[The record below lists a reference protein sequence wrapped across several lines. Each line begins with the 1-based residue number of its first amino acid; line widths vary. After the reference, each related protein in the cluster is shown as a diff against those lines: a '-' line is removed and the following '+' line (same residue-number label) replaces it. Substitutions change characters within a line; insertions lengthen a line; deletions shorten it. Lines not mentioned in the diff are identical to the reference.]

1 MSLRILVFCCA
12 LILAA
17 CANDPAPQPAAD
29 VEAAVPAETRISG
42 EDAYLQYCAGCH
54 ETGLLDAPV
63 VGNQSDWEHRSQ
75 LWQAVVM
82 AHARNGY
89 LDMPARGGRP
99 DLPDPTIDAA
109 VEYMLEIT
117 YVDLP
122 PD

>member
-1 MSLRILVFCCA
+1 MYLRLLVFCCA

-17 CANDPAPQPAAD
+17 CANDPAPQSGAD
-29 VEAAVPAETRISG
+29 AAVPTETRLSG

-63 VGNQSDWEHRSQ
+63 VGNQSDWEHVSQ

-89 LDMPARGGRP
+89 LNMPARGSRP
-99 DLPDPTIDAA
+99 DLPDATIDAA

-117 YVDLP
+117 YADLP